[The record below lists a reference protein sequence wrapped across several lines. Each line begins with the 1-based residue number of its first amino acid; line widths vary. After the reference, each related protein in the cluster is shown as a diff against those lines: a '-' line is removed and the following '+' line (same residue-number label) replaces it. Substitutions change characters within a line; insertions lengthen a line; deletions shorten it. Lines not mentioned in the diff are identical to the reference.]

1 MINTRN
7 HIACWHSLKGMTENP
22 PAIAPNL
29 TTQLKMIAKLPVC
42 LKWVI
47 GTLIATG
54 TLDSVLFC
62 KHALDL
68 RVCTHKSNLI
78 IRD

>member
-1 MINTRN
+1 MRN
-7 HIACWHSLKGMTENP
+7 HIACWHSELEGMTENP
-22 PAIAPNL
+22 PAIVPNL
-29 TTQLKMIAKLPVC
+29 TTQLTMIAKLPVC

-47 GTLIATG
+47 WTLIATG

-68 RVCTHKSNLI
+68 HVYTHKSQP
-78 IRD
+78 